1 MRAPGSSLDRVVL
14 AGYVFGLVA
23 LYRGLPLQVPPSLH
37 VANGTV
43 WLGAPMVAFLLPAAV
58 TLTDRLLR
66 GLYMAP
72 EGGEPG
78 AHADAIYDAIM
89 LRVSLLVI
97 GTHGVILLGLLG
109 VLSGRSWAAVLV
121 PAMLGATMISV
132 GNILP
137 RTRPNLA
144 IGLRTGR
151 TLADRA
157 VWMRAHRSLGYVM
170 VGCGATIIA
179 SAIAIPRP
187 VGPAMILLAGPGA
200 FAASWLLL
208 RRRERHARI

>member
-14 AGYVFGLVA
+14 AGHAFGLVA

-66 GLYMAP
+66 GLYLAP

-97 GTHGVILLGLLG
+97 GTHGSSSLACSASCPVDR
-109 VLSGRSWAAVLV
+109 GRPCSCQRCWE
-121 PAMLGATMISV
+121 
-132 GNILP
+132 
-137 RTRPNLA
+137 
-144 IGLRTGR
+144 
-151 TLADRA
+151 
-157 VWMRAHRSLGYVM
+157 
-170 VGCGATIIA
+170 
-179 SAIAIPRP
+179 
-187 VGPAMILLAGPGA
+187 
-200 FAASWLLL
+200 
-208 RRRERHARI
+208 RR